1 MLLLFSFASE
11 FERDKFE
18 YIFNTYRKLMLH
30 KAYGIL
36 NDYSLAEDAASEA
49 FIRIYKNIHK
59 IDDPS
64 SNKTIAFIVTIV
76 KNVSLTMLKKEKEHA
91 VQEYDYE
98 QQDSFDLEEH
108 TLSQLGSDY
117 IYQKLNELGEEMK
130 SVFLLKYAYD
140 LSHKEIGRLL
150 DISENNV
157 TVRLHR
163 AKKKLAELLREG
175 GYNDA
180 GR

>member
-1 MLLLFSFASE
+1 MILLFAFASE
-11 FERDKFE
+11 HERDKFE
-18 YIFNTYRKLMLH
+18 FIFNKYRRLMLH

-36 NDYSLAEDAASEA
+36 QDYSLAEDAASEA

-59 IDDPS
+59 IDDPA

-76 KNVSLTMLKKEKEHA
+76 KNVSLTMLKKEKEYS
-91 VQEYDYE
+91 VQEPDCE
-98 QQDSFDLEEH
+98 QQDSFDLEEY

-117 IYQKLNELGEEMK
+117 IYQMLDLVGEELK

-163 AKKKLAELLREG
+163 AKKKLAALLKEG
-175 GYNDA
+175 GYVDA
-180 GR
+180 K

>member
-11 FERDKFE
+11 HERDKFE
-18 YIFNTYRKLMLH
+18 YIFNKYKKLMLH

-59 IDDPS
+59 IDDPT
-64 SNKTIAFIVTIV
+64 SNRTIAFIVTIV
-76 KNVSLTMLKKEKEHA
+76 KNVSLTMLRKEKEHA
-91 VQEYDYE
+91 TQEYDYE
-98 QQDSFDLEEH
+98 QADPFDLEEH
-108 TLSQLGSDY
+108 ALAQIESDY
-117 IYQKLNELGEEMK
+117 IYQILDEVGEEMK

-163 AKKKLAELLREG
+163 AKKKMAELLKER
-175 GYNDA
+175 GYTNA
-180 GR
+180 K